1 MAKYLKKN
9 MSSIIEDKIK
19 SSLSKIKKIPD
30 NCTICDKK
38 FNKQDKEQVFSWMLK
53 VDEKREVYNLFCPPC
68 YERYHPS
75 ELEEEVSDE

>member
-53 VDEKREVYNLFCPPC
+53 VDEEREVYNLFCPPC

-75 ELEEEVSDE
+75 ESEEGASNE